1 MTRAL
6 TSLERVSGDDAA
18 GHRARLYVWYGWIRF
33 NQDRPQETIL
43 WCRRGE
49 QEALKAGARDALAQA
64 YQFLDPAFDESGQI
78 EQAVYSARALEI
90 YEELGDL
97 WQQAI
102 TLNNMGVTAKA
113 LSRWNDSRRFY
124 DRALRLFETTGDRTM
139 GGLAKYNIA
148 ELLSDQGLYDE
159 AEPLLRDVLR
169 VWRASGAETDAAEAK
184 RELGKLMTRRGD
196 VETAHELL
204 LAARLQQVHAGQQ
217 NEVLTTDFRLA
228 ELLVMRRASS
238 EALAFIDDLLPRIEL
253 LGASFSSQACCAP
266 AGWPCSRRAVSM
278 RRASNWTTPAS
289 LRKLAAISSR

>member
-1 MTRAL
+1 
-6 TSLERVSGDDAA
+6 
-18 GHRARLYVWYGWIRF
+18 
-33 NQDRPQETIL
+33 
-43 WCRRGE
+43 
-49 QEALKAGARDALAQA
+49 
-64 YQFLDPAFDESGQI
+64 
-78 EQAVYSARALEI
+78 
-90 YEELGDL
+90 
-97 WQQAI
+97 
-102 TLNNMGVTAKA
+102 
-113 LSRWNDSRRFY
+113 
-124 DRALRLFETTGDRTM
+124 M

-253 LGASFSSQACCAP
+253 LGASVLIPGLLRAGGLALLQAGRLDEAREQLDDARLIAQ
-266 AGWPCSRRAVSM
+266 AGGDLFEVTLALQTLIALAKVDSGPVDELEAELQGLLERLGIVALPPLPLGSRPSAVT
-278 RRASNWTTPAS
+278 W
-289 LRKLAAISSR
+289 